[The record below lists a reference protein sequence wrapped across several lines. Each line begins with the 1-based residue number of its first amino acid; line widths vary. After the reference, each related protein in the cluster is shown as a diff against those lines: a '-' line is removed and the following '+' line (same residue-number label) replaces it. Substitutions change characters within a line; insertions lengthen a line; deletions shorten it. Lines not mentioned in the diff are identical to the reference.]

1 MRRSTLPTSIAALFA
16 LTLSGCG
23 DGADPLA
30 LSPGE
35 VARQMAE
42 ASAPSSLVTVS
53 AGGVTQDVWPFTG
66 WDFSGEQSDP
76 MNLVFLGATDPRS
89 IRAALMSLDADRN
102 VPAFTGLPGGFGVLL
117 AGLAQGCRWTDAY
130 GATQV
135 GYSGHGGWEG
145 SAIQLEC
152 GTYGGIRYH
161 LRLFRAG
168 EWTLANAH
176 FEILIPGTH
185 DHQVL
190 SFEAGEVFVM
200 AELARGGFLLAPPGQ
215 TGPINVAPTY
225 RTSGIRPE
233 IYNGLPQE
241 GPLVAL
247 RLVTGGPLSGSV
259 STPVPIPSNGSATIL
274 HVREAEVVPGTTVQ
288 EFTLQYG
295 QFIPKPF
302 CTTDGFAVLRV
313 DGPIHLRK
321 EVGVSSSGALTSQ
334 ASAEAELSVMAIN
347 PATGEQ
353 RAMRAEVKHQA
364 LGNVLDRHTH
374 ATNSLLQTLHGDGR
388 SQQLSTQLQVGP
400 NDRTRFTRRERC

>member
-1 MRRSTLPTSIAALFA
+1 MRRSIRLTSTAALFA
-16 LTLSGCG
+16 LTLAGCG

-35 VARQMAE
+35 VSRQLAE

-53 AGGVTQDVWPFTG
+53 AGGVTQEVWPFTG
-66 WDFSGEQSDP
+66 WDLSGEQSDP
-76 MNLVFLGATDPRS
+76 MNLVFVGATDPRS
-89 IRAALMSLDADRN
+89 IRAALMSLDANRN
-102 VPAFTGLPGGFGVLL
+102 VAPFTSSQEMMLL

-161 LRLFRAG
+161 LRLFQAG

-176 FEILIPGTH
+176 FEMLIPGTH

-190 SFEAGEVFVM
+190 SFEAGEVFVT
-200 AELARGGFLLAPPGQ
+200 AELARGGFLLARPVQ
-215 TGPINVAPTY
+215 TGSINLAPTY

-247 RLVTGGPLSGSV
+247 RLVTGGPVTGSV
-259 STPVPIPSNGSATIL
+259 SAPVPIPSNGSATIL
-274 HVREAEVVPGTTVQ
+274 DVRAAEVVPGTTVQ

-302 CTTDGFAVLRV
+302 CTADGFAILRV
-313 DGPIHLRK
+313 DGPIRLRK

-334 ASAEAELSVMAIN
+334 ASAEAELSVIAIN

-374 ATNSLLQTLHGDGR
+374 ATNSMLQTLHGEDR
-388 SQQLSTQLQVGP
+388 SQQLNTQLQVGP
-400 NDRTRFTRRERC
+400 NYRTRFTRRERC

>member
-1 MRRSTLPTSIAALFA
+1 MRRSTLPTSTAVLFA

-35 VARQMAE
+35 VSRQMAE

-89 IRAALMSLDADRN
+89 IRAALMSLDANRG
-102 VPAFTGLPGGFGVLL
+102 VAPFTSSQEMMLL

-135 GYSGHGGWEG
+135 TYSGHGGWEG

-161 LRLFRAG
+161 LRLFQAG

-185 DHQVL
+185 DHEVL
-190 SFEAGEVFVM
+190 SFEAGEVFVT
-200 AELARGGFLLAPPGQ
+200 AELARGGFLLADPSQ

-225 RTSGIRPE
+225 KTSGIRPE
-233 IYNGLPQE
+233 VYNGLPQD
-241 GPLVAL
+241 GPLLAL

-259 STPVPIPSNGSATIL
+259 SAPVPVPSNGSATIL
-274 HVREAEVVPGTTVQ
+274 HVRAAEVVPGTTMQ

-313 DGPIHLRK
+313 DGPIRLRK

-334 ASAEAELSVMAIN
+334 ASAEAELSVIAIN

-374 ATNSLLQTLHGDGR
+374 ATNSMLQTLHGDGR
-388 SQQLSTQLQVGP
+388 SQQLNAQLEVGP
-400 NDRTRFTRRERC
+400 NDRARFTRRERC